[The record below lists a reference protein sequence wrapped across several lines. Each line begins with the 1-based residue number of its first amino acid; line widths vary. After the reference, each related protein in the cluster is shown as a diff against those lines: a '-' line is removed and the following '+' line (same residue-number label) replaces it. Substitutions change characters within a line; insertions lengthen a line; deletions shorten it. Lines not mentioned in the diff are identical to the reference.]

1 MRSWRA
7 LRDDTGSAALEFI
20 AGAIVLLVPCVYA
33 VLSFGVIESAQ
44 FAVAGAAR
52 HAARVYVEQAS
63 PVVATDVARRS
74 ALVSLT
80 EQAPLADSPQ
90 VTFSCR
96 GGCLVPGGGVTVR
109 VTVRVPLTFL
119 PQWPAVR
126 QFTSLT
132 VASSATQSNARLGV
146 SS

>member
-44 FAVAGAAR
+44 FAVTGAAR
-52 HAARVYVEQAS
+52 HAARVYVEKAS

-80 EQAPLADSPQ
+80 EQAPLADSPR
-90 VTFSCR
+90 VTFSCG
-96 GGCLVPGGGVTVR
+96 GGCLVSGGSVTVR
-109 VTVRVPLTFL
+109 VTVRVPLPFL

-132 VASSATQSNARLGV
+132 VGASSTQSNPRLGV
-146 SS
+146 SP